1 MFTFEKKVIIIL
13 EDEIFSG
20 GDTAIMSILFA
31 IIFLVLIFKCVGL
44 VLAICGKLLGAVLSV
59 LGFIISLVIGAVV
72 FGLST
77 AFAMVLLLIGIVWL
91 IIRIIL

>member
-1 MFTFEKKVIIIL
+1 
-13 EDEIFSG
+13 
-20 GDTAIMSILFA
+20 MSILFA

-44 VLAICGKLLGAVLSV
+44 VLSICGKLLGAVLSV

-72 FGLST
+72 FGLCT

-91 IIRIIL
+91 VIRIIL